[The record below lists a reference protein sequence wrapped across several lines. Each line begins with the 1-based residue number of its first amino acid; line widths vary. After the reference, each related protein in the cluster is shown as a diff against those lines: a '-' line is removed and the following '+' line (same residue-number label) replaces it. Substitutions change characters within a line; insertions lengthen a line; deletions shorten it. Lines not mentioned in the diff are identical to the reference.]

1 VKSINFDNLESP
13 YFIAEIG
20 INHNG
25 DMQIAKKLIDAVFCC
40 NWHCA
45 KFQKRNPD
53 VAVPEKQKNVMRDTP
68 WGRMTY
74 LEYRY
79 RVEFSKEQYD
89 YIDNYC
95 KEKPLDWTA
104 SIWDVDSLKFLADY
118 DIPFIKLPSAKVTN
132 IEILKEAA
140 GLQIPLI
147 ISTGMS
153 TIAEIDE
160 SVNIIMKNGKKPIIM
175 HTNSSYPAP
184 HDELNLRMIPFYKS
198 RYDCVIGYSGHEEDL
213 EPTVVAVALGAQVI
227 ERHVTLSHNMWGTD
241 QKASLEVHAMNMLKN
256 RTKDIKIML
265 GDGVKT
271 ITKSELQIRDK
282 LRGN

>member
-1 VKSINFDNLESP
+1 MKSIDFDNLESP
-13 YFIAEIG
+13 YLIAEIG

-45 KFQKRNPD
+45 KFQKRNPT
-53 VAVPEKQKNVMRDTP
+53 VAVPEKQKNILRDTP

-104 SIWDVDSLKFLADY
+104 SIWDIDSLRFLSVY
-118 DIPFIKLPSAKVTN
+118 DIPFIKLPSAKITDNN
-132 IEILKEAA
+132 IIKEAA
-140 GLQIPLI
+140 TLQIPII

-153 TIAEIDE
+153 TIEEIDE
-160 SVNIIMKNGKKPIIM
+160 SVNLIIKYGKKPIIM

-184 HDELNLRMIPFYKS
+184 HDELNLRLIPFYKN

-213 EPTVVAVALGAQVI
+213 EPTVVAVSLGAQVI
-227 ERHVTLSHNMWGTD
+227 ERHVTLSHSMWGTD
-241 QKASLEVHAMNMLKN
+241 QKASLEIHAMNMLRN
-256 RTKDIKIML
+256 RIKDIKTML
-265 GDGVKT
+265 GNGIKT
-271 ITKSELQIRDK
+271 VSKSELLIREK